1 MILKTPVNYGGR
13 LYQPGENVAG
23 KLPLD
28 YLELLKNNGHLD
40 EGEETPSSEQKVE
53 TNNSE
58 FSLDASA
65 GEVVKYIEE
74 LNDLEELDRL
84 CQQEKDKQRP
94 RSNVLKAIE
103 KRYAE
108 LEQSANSQAFG
119 LSEDE

>member
-28 YLELLKNNGHLD
+28 YLELLRNNGHLD
-40 EGEETPSSEQKVE
+40 EGEKTPSSEQVVGT
-53 TNNSE
+53 TNAE
-58 FSLDASA
+58 FSLDAA
-65 GEVVKYIEE
+65 VGEVVKYIEE
-74 LNDLEELDRL
+74 LNDLEELDQL
-84 CQQEKDKQRP
+84 YQLEKEKQRP

-108 LEQSANSQAFG
+108 LEQLLNSQTLG
-119 LSEDE
+119 TSGDE